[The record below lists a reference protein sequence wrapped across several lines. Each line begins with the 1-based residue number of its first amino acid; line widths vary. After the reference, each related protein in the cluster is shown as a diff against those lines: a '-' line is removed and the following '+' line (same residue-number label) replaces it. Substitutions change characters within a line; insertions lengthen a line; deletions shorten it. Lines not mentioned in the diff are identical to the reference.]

1 MFKQFSRSER
11 KQILYITIF
20 LAVLVLLWVLIA
32 PKKSALHLLQAEKK
46 LEVLQTENRRLAEEN
61 EALREEIDKLQNDP
75 DYLEEKAR
83 KEYGLLKKNE
93 VLYKFDKK
101 K

>member
-46 LEVLQTENRRLAEEN
+46 LEVLQTDNKRLAEEN
-61 EALREEIDKLQNDP
+61 EALRDEINRLENDP
-75 DYLEEKAR
+75 SYLEEKAR

>member
-11 KQILYITIF
+11 RQILYISIF

-32 PKKSALHLLQAEKK
+32 PKKSTLHLLQAEKK
-46 LEVLQTENRRLAEEN
+46 LEMLQTENRRLAEEN
-61 EALREEIDKLQNDP
+61 EALREEIDRLENDP
-75 DYLEEKAR
+75 GYLEEKAR

-93 VLYKFDKK
+93 VIYKFGKK